1 MAANMRQPLP
11 PCCHAVNPGIKDTTK
26 ARFKT
31 ELSKYAVP
39 SKQESVAR
47 LADALTEAR
56 AALRLDRGA
65 TSAESSASQSAAFS
79 HVEDI
84 QTYIKNIETYLALV
98 KGFMT
103 PSQKGSVVMPVGT
116 VETDGGASTPS
127 SALRQPLIEDYSPKD
142 AAAKLGAA
150 PETTDKTPEDA
161 AAPSANAGNQHDPTK
176 TLSACLSFC
185 QWKDVL
191 SNALTY
197 APNARIECAQSLL
210 ASGVFMMNSA
220 REKVDVLLARRLSEI
235 DEQELK
241 LAYQLFLHAA
251 GVLDACLE
259 SIDVTP
265 RTVGAKTTDLS
276 AEPEPDTK
284 TEGSGGDDVIPDDD
298 MMAKWRAEQQASSY
312 PSSVTTAA
320 PTTTT
325 KVPNPKND
333 DLIHLDRIP
342 DLARGRYPQ
351 LLAWIALAEAQELVI
366 LRGISREF
374 VDYSLMARLS
384 MDISIRYKECH
395 AFATQ
400 TLPCSTSLVADKLRL
415 YSTFKEVYYSA
426 ISCYFQGA
434 ASMEKDTAASCAQ
447 AIANF
452 KKAKTMLLITITRK
466 QNYEAKMQKDEGK
479 ERLETFKSI
488 FIRSEQIVDRDL
500 DIMTHRN
507 DSVYYERVPQ
517 PEPPC
522 EPLSLVRAVTF
533 PTVDINGLWHDPEIA
548 ACLQP
553 PSAANQ
559 TAPPP
564 HKDPPRSSCCE
575 SCIIS

>member
-1 MAANMRQPLP
+1 MALNMRQPLP
-11 PCCHAVNPGIKDTTK
+11 PCCHAVNPGVKDATK
-26 ARFKT
+26 ADFKT
-31 ELSKYAVP
+31 GLSKYAVS

-47 LADALTEAR
+47 LADALAEAHST
-56 AALRLDRGA
+56 LRLDRNA
-65 TSAESSASQSAAFS
+65 TSAVSGTSQSAAFS

-103 PSQKGSVVMPVGT
+103 PSLAQKGLVVTPIRT
-116 VETDGGASTPS
+116 VETDGDASTPS
-127 SALRQPLIEDYSPKD
+127 SALRQPLIEDYSPKED
-142 AAAKLGAA
+142 AAKIGAA
-150 PETTDKTPEDA
+150 SEATDKAPKDA
-161 AAPSANAGNQHDPTK
+161 AAPSTANARSQHDPPK
-176 TLSACLSFC
+176 TLSECLGFC
-185 QWKDVL
+185 QWKDAL
-191 SNALTY
+191 SNAIMF
-197 APNARIECAQSLL
+197 APNARIEYAQALL

-220 REKVDVLLARRLSEI
+220 RDKVDVLLARRLSEI

-276 AEPEPDTK
+276 AEPEPDAK
-284 TEGSGGDDVIPDDD
+284 TEGSGVDTIPDDD
-298 MMAKWRAEQQASSY
+298 MMAKWRAEQQASSQ
-312 PSSVTTAA
+312 PNTATTTAA
-320 PTTTT
+320 VATNTMKAPGI
-325 KVPNPKND
+325 KND
-333 DLIHLDRIP
+333 DLAHLNRIP

-400 TLPCSTSLVADKLRL
+400 MLPCSTSPVADKLRL
-415 YSTFKEVYYSA
+415 YSTFKEAYYSA

-452 KKAKTMLLITITRK
+452 KKAKTMLLITVTRK
-466 QNYEAKMQKDEGK
+466 QNYEAQVQKDEGK
-479 ERLETFKSI
+479 ERLETFRSI

-507 DSVYYERVPQ
+507 DSVYYERIPQ

-522 EPLSLVRAVTF
+522 EPLSLVRAVAF
-533 PTVDINGLWHDPEIA
+533 PAVEINASVGSQPDGASPTQRPTTVEL
-548 ACLQP
+548 L
-553 PSAANQ
+553 
-559 TAPPP
+559 
-564 HKDPPRSSCCE
+564 
-575 SCIIS
+575 